1 VAELADAQ
9 DSKSGA
15 PLQQTPDKSTPCVN
29 PAERLGVLLGALAAE
44 ITPFAPDL
52 AGLLSAW
59 TTLPEPIKIGMLAMV
74 KASGPGREG

>member
-1 VAELADAQ
+1 MADAQ

-44 ITPFAPDL
+44 ITPVAPDL

-59 TTLPEPIKIGMLAMV
+59 ATLPEPLKVGIMAMV
-74 KASGPGREG
+74 KSSTPERKE